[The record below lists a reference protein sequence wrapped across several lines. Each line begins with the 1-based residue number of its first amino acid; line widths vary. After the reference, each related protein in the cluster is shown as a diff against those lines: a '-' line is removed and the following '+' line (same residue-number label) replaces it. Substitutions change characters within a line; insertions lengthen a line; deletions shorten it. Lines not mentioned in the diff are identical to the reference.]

1 MQVRSPARCPSRWI
15 GDDLEACSPVPRG
28 DAEQLEL
35 RGPLPTADAGAD
47 ASSDPGT
54 GPGGWG
60 FGGHATT
67 PISGCGG
74 GPRTSLASARLGT
87 EPATVPSAL
96 RVLLDRR
103 RDRERLGCSPGA
115 APAGSRVRRLVGAYV
130 DPPPGQPG
138 RQPRVLALLADRQ
151 RQLVVGYHDTG

>member
-15 GDDLEACSPVPRG
+15 GDDLEACSPVTRD

-87 EPATVPSAL
+87 ETASAPSAL

-103 RDRERLGCSPGA
+103 RDRERLR
-115 APAGSRVRRLVGAYV
+115 GSRGGPLGGSHVRRLV
-130 DPPPGQPG
+130 
-138 RQPRVLALLADRQ
+138 
-151 RQLVVGYHDTG
+151 